1 MVLANAAPPV
11 QKKDR
16 DAPPQESPGLDD
28 FAHMGMITNL
38 LE

>member
-1 MVLANAAPPV
+1 MTRVPFP
-11 QKKDR
+11 QSKER
-16 DAPPQESPGLDD
+16 GTQPQESPGLDD